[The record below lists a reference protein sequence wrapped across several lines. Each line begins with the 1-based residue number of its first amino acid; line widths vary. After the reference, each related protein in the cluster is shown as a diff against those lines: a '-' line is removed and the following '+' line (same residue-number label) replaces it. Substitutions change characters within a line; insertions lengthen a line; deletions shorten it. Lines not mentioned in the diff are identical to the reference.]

1 MAAGLNHLAGVLVI
15 NPKEVSVPLVTS
27 QRDDIHTL
35 DIGQILDI
43 LVRSNKDLAG
53 VLVNDNDLVTSQGAH
68 IQNMSWKM
76 WSKQKGRA
84 SLSTALTTTSR
95 RNRIETSKELCEK
108 YVTWGDHVHVLL
120 RLGAKEEIHRHVIRT
135 AEDSRVLLLLM
146 RPMQVLTMSCIRII
160 IIIIIIS
167 I

>member
-1 MAAGLNHLAGVLVI
+1 MAAGLNHLTGVLVI

-27 QRDDIHTL
+27 QRVDIHTL
-35 DIGQILDI
+35 DIGQILVI
-43 LVRSNKDLAG
+43 NKDLAG

-76 WSKQKGRA
+76 WRKQKGRA
-84 SLSTALTTTSR
+84 SLSTALMTTSR

-108 YVTWGDHVHVLL
+108 YVTWGDHVHVLR

-135 AEDSRVLLLLM
+135 AEDGRVLLLLM
-146 RPMQVLTMSCIRII
+146 RLMQVLTMSCI
-160 IIIIIIS
+160 
-167 I
+167 